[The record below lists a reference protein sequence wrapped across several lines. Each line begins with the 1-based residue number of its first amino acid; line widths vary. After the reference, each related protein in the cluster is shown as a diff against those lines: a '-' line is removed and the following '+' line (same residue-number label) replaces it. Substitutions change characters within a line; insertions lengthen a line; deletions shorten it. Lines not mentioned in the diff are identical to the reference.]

1 MQAIRVIQEVA
12 PDGCL
17 HVRVPSGMGKKF
29 ELIIVPLDEPED
41 DAALQYMKM
50 QEESGFALNV
60 LAAVEEDVWNEI

>member
-1 MQAIRVIQEVA
+1 
-12 PDGCL
+12 
-17 HVRVPSGMGKKF
+17 MGKKF

-60 LAAVEEDVWNEI
+60 LAAVEEDVWNEV